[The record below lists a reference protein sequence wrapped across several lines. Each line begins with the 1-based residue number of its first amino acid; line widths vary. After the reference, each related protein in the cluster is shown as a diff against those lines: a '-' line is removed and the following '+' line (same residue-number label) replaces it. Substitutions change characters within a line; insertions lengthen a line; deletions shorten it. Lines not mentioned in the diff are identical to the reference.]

1 MDQQV
6 TVATSG
12 VQPAGLETANDGTK
26 RSSSVLTQVAT
37 KYGVLVALLALIIFF
52 SLARPEAFPTWA
64 NALTILE
71 LASPL
76 AVVALG
82 VTVPMAVGDFDLSIS
97 GMMSLGSAVAVV
109 LMVSGGVNWVLAI
122 AIAVAV
128 GVLLGSTVGYLVA
141 YLGASSFI
149 VTLAAGQVFLGAQ
162 YLLIDQ
168 ATIFQGIPQGFID
181 MTSGARI
188 IIYPAV
194 LALAMWVW
202 LDRMEGGRLIY
213 AVGINAT
220 AARFAGVRVRWW
232 RLVAFCVVAAF
243 SVFGGCMVAS
253 SSASESPGLGS
264 AYLLPAYAAVF
275 LGSVVLRPGRFTVLG
290 TIVGVVFLQVL
301 QTGLAMMSLSGSVI
315 LIIQGTVLG
324 AAIIFAQL
332 GRKVRGA

>member
-1 MDQQV
+1 MDEQAATATGSALVDPDRPTAPRESRSTSLV
-6 TVATSG
+6 T
-12 VQPAGLETANDGTK
+12 QI
-26 RSSSVLTQVAT
+26 AT
-37 KYGVLVALLALIIFF
+37 KYGVLVALLILIVFF
-52 SLARPEAFPTWA
+52 SVARPSAFPTWA
-64 NALTILE
+64 NAVTILQ

-97 GMMSLGSAVAVV
+97 GMMSLGSGIAVV

-122 AIAVAV
+122 AIAIAI
-128 GVLLGSTVGYLVA
+128 GMLLGAGVGYTVA

-149 VTLAAGQVFLGAQ
+149 VTLAAGQIFLGGQ

-168 ATIFQGIPQGFID
+168 STIFQGIPQGFID

-194 LALAMWVW
+194 LAVIMYVW

-213 AVGINAT
+213 AVGMNPT

-232 RLVAFCVVAAF
+232 RLVAFSVVAAF

-253 SSASESPGLGS
+253 TSAAETPGLGS

-275 LGSVVLRPGRFTVLG
+275 LGSVVLKPGRFTILG
-290 TIVGVVFLQVL
+290 TVVGVIFLQVL

-315 LIIQGTVLG
+315 LIIQGGVLA

-332 GRKVRGA
+332 GRKVRGS